1 MAEQEI
7 TSTKPELAASELVV
21 HDSGQ
26 FATLFDTARFNQGW
40 RVAQAFASSKMVPA
54 HFQGN
59 TAGVFV
65 VLHMATRMELDPF
78 MVLQNMY
85 MVHGKPG
92 METKLALALVNTRGP
107 FANPIAWEFDNEE
120 NPKKCTAFG
129 FLKSNGERRA
139 YTLEWDTV
147 VKEKWLDKEGSKWK
161 TLPKLMFMYRSAIFL
176 IRTVCPEVILG
187 LSTFDE
193 LQDINGEVVDVTPV
207 EVTAKLIPQTEKIKE
222 KLKRGRPAKD
232 TTPPQEATTS
242 SDPANEPVTPE
253 SVSGQGT
260 EPEHP
265 ATATEEGQGGDEG
278 PSLMSLSLVEQ
289 LADKGWP
296 VGKLQIKFGK
306 PMADWGPAELSVLA
320 DMAAQEG

>member
-1 MAEQEI
+1 MADQEI
-7 TSTKPELAASELVV
+7 TSTKPELSANELVV

-120 NPKKCTAFG
+120 NPKKCTAYA
-129 FLKSNGERRA
+129 FLKTTGEKRSH
-139 YTLEWDTV
+139 TLDWDTV
-147 VKEKWLDKEGSKWK
+147 IAEGWNKDKVKDGKTTKSKWN
-161 TLPKLMFMYRSAIFL
+161 TLTKLMFMYRSAIFL

-193 LQDINGEVVDVTPV
+193 LQDINGEVVDVSPV

-222 KLKRGRPAKD
+222 KLKRGRKPADK
-232 TTPPQEATTS
+232 PQEAPPPEAAVS
-242 SDPANEPVTPE
+242 PESTPE
-253 SVSGQGT
+253 VSPEGGTGPVQGISVDQQEIILGLIAQGRINEAET
-260 EPEHP
+260 LTRFDVSDISELHYE
-265 ATATEEGQGGDEG
+265 AANQIIDEG
-278 PSLMSLSLVEQ
+278 NS
-289 LADKGWP
+289 
-296 VGKLQIKFGK
+296 
-306 PMADWGPAELSVLA
+306 
-320 DMAAQEG
+320 

>member
-1 MAEQEI
+1 MANVTEQEI
-7 TSTKPELAASELVV
+7 TSVKPDIDANQLIV
-21 HDSGQ
+21 HDNSGY
-26 FATLFDTARFNQGW
+26 AMLFDTARFNQSW
-40 RVAQAFASSKMVPA
+40 RIAKAFADSKMVPA

-120 NPKKCTAFG
+120 NPKKCTAYG
-129 FLKSNGERRA
+129 FLKTTGEKRY

-147 VKEKWLDKEGSKWK
+147 VKEKWLDKDGSKWK

-193 LQDINGEVVDVTPV
+193 LQDINGEVMDISPV
-207 EVTAKLIPQTEKIKE
+207 EVTAKLIPQTEKVKE
-222 KLKRGRPAKD
+222 KLRKTRSDKGTHKAPE
-232 TTPPQEATTS
+232 PSQEAPS
-242 SDPANEPVTPE
+242 AEPAVSPE
-253 SVSGQGT
+253 SVPETPPDATTGGQ
-260 EPEHP
+260 EAEHGP
-265 ATATEEGQGGDEG
+265 GWDEI
-278 PSLMSLSLVEQ
+278 LSAL
-289 LADKGWP
+289 LTKGWP
-296 VGKLQIKFGK
+296 VAQLEVKLGKKQ
-306 PMADWGPAELSVLA
+306 ADWGDAEKKFMA
-320 DMAAQEG
+320 DMAAGE

>member
-1 MAEQEI
+1 MAAEQEI
-7 TSTKPELAASELVV
+7 TSTKPELTANELVV
-21 HDSGQ
+21 HDAGQ

-65 VLHMATRMELDPF
+65 ILHMATRMELDPF

-120 NPKKCTAFG
+120 NPKKCTAFA
-129 FLKSNGERRA
+129 FLKTTGEKRS

-147 VKEKWLDKEGSKWK
+147 VKEKWLDKDGSKWK

-193 LQDINGEVVDVTPV
+193 LQDINGEVVDVTPL
-207 EVTAKLIPQTEKIKE
+207 EVTAQLIPQTEKIKE
-222 KLKRGRPAKD
+222 KLKRGRKTPE
-232 TTPPQEATTS
+232 PPQTGQQSSPPPVHHDPPEQATTGGTVGQEK
-242 SDPANEPVTPE
+242 DLPANEAQVNTIKQMSDPDKLAAILTEYEVVDVADLSREQAKNIVARLIEE
-253 SVSGQGT
+253 S
-260 EPEHP
+260 EPL
-265 ATATEEGQGGDEG
+265 G
-278 PSLMSLSLVEQ
+278 S
-289 LADKGWP
+289 
-296 VGKLQIKFGK
+296 
-306 PMADWGPAELSVLA
+306 
-320 DMAAQEG
+320 

>member
-1 MAEQEI
+1 MAELEEKTI
-7 TSTKPELAASELVV
+7 TSTKPEISADQLIV
-21 HDSGQ
+21 HDDSSY
-26 FATLFDTARFNQGW
+26 AMLFDTARFNQSW
-40 RVAQAFASSKMVPA
+40 RIAQAFASSKMVPV

-120 NPKKCTAFG
+120 NPRKCTAFA
-129 FLKSNGERRA
+129 FLKTTGEKRS

-147 VKEKWLDKEGSKWK
+147 VKEKWLDKDGSKWK

-193 LQDINGEVVDVTPV
+193 LQDINGEVVDVSPV

-222 KLKRGRPAKD
+222 KLKRGRKTTETPQGAPAPEAD
-232 TTPPQEATTS
+232 VSPTQEQNRTVEGGTLGPREITDSTLELIQANIARTKYDVEILYQDWEITS
-242 SDPANEPVTPE
+242 FSELTE
-253 SVSGQGT
+253 SAG
-260 EPEHP
+260 ENM
-265 ATATEEGQGGDEG
+265 
-278 PSLMSLSLVEQ
+278 L
-289 LADKGWP
+289 
-296 VGKLQIKFGK
+296 KFLITL
-306 PMADWGPAELSVLA
+306 PDV
-320 DMAAQEG
+320 D

>member
-1 MAEQEI
+1 MAAENEI
-7 TSTKPELAASELVV
+7 TSTKPELTANELVV

-40 RVAQAFASSKMVPA
+40 RVAQAFASSKMVPV

-107 FANPIAWEFDNEE
+107 FTNPIAWEFDNEE

-129 FLKSNGERRA
+129 FLKTTGERRS

-147 VKEKWLDKEGSKWK
+147 VKEKWLDKDGSKWK

-193 LQDINGEVVDVTPV
+193 LQDINGEVVDVTPT

-222 KLKRGRPAKD
+222 KLKRGRKLASPEPA
-232 TTPPQEATTS
+232 QEAIEG
-242 SDPANEPVTPE
+242 EPLVTP
-253 SVSGQGT
+253 SP
-260 EPEHP
+260 EPENV
-265 ATATEEGQGGDEG
+265 ATETSRVQEGNEG
-278 PSLMSLSLVEQ
+278 PSMVSLVEK
-289 LADKGWP
+289 LAGLDWP
-296 VGKLQIKFGK
+296 IPKLQIKFGK
-306 PMADWGPAELSVLA
+306 PMAEWGEKEISLMA
-320 DMAAQEG
+320 DMVAES

>member
-1 MAEQEI
+1 MATEQEI
-7 TSTKPELAASELVV
+7 TSTKPELAANELVV

-40 RVAQAFASSKMVPA
+40 RVAQAFASSKMVPI

-120 NPKKCTAFG
+120 NPKKCTAYA
-129 FLKSNGERRA
+129 FLKTTGEKRS

-147 VKEKWLDKEGSKWK
+147 VKEKWFDKDGSKWK

-193 LQDINGEVVDVTPV
+193 LQDIDGEVVDVSPV
-207 EVTAKLIPQTEKIKE
+207 EVKAKPIPQTEKLKE
-222 KLKRGRPAKD
+222 ALKRTRKPKGESPPKSQADNNPSPNETSVPPRGITEGTYKEIVDQSHKKD
-232 TTPPQEATTS
+232 YPMAM
-242 SDPANEPVTPE
+242 
-253 SVSGQGT
+253 
-260 EPEHP
+260 
-265 ATATEEGQGGDEG
+265 
-278 PSLMSLSLVEQ
+278 L
-289 LADKGWP
+289 LADYEVIAITELTEDAGQAALNFLKGLP
-296 VGKLQIKFGK
+296 DV
-306 PMADWGPAELSVLA
+306 E
-320 DMAAQEG
+320 

>member
-1 MAEQEI
+1 MSEQEI
-7 TSTKPELAASELVV
+7 TSTKPELSANELVV

-40 RVAQAFASSKMVPA
+40 RVAQAFASSKMVPV

-120 NPKKCTAFG
+120 NPKKCTAFA
-129 FLKSNGERRA
+129 FLKTTGEKRS

-147 VKEKWLDKEGSKWK
+147 VKEKWDSKDGSKWK

-193 LQDINGEVVDVTPV
+193 LQDINGEVVDVSPV
-207 EVTAKLIPQTEKIKE
+207 EVTAKLIPQTDKIKE
-222 KLKRGRPAKD
+222 KLRRTRKPASPEADDGVEQPPLAQD
-232 TTPPQEATTS
+232 TSPVVQTPPETTTS
-242 SDPANEPVTPE
+242 PQDTEAPDLGECLTKLAAN
-253 SVSGQGT
+253 
-260 EPEHP
+260 
-265 ATATEEGQGGDEG
+265 
-278 PSLMSLSLVEQ
+278 
-289 LADKGWP
+289 GWP
-296 VGKLQIKFGK
+296 LGRLEVKFGMK
-306 PMADWGPAELSVLA
+306 AADWGESQLSQVADLA
-320 DMAAQEG
+320 AALD

>member
-1 MAEQEI
+1 MAELPEKEI
-7 TSTKPELAASELVV
+7 TSTKPDLSPDQLVV

-26 FATLFDTARFNQGW
+26 FATLFDTARFNQAW
-40 RVAQAFASSKMVPA
+40 RTSKAFADSKMVPA

-120 NPKKCTAFG
+120 NPKKCTAYA
-129 FLKSNGERRA
+129 FLKTTGERRS

-147 VKEKWLDKEGSKWK
+147 VKEKWLDKDGSKWK

-193 LQDINGEVVDVTPV
+193 LQDIDGEVVDVTPT
-207 EVTAKLIPQTEKIKE
+207 EVVAKMIPQTEKIKD
-222 KLKRGRPAKD
+222 KIKRGRPPGKSPEPPPAPPD
-232 TTPPQEATTS
+232 PEAPTQAQGREEAPPGEASEPPTP
-242 SDPANEPVTPE
+242 D
-253 SVSGQGT
+253 SGEDSG
-260 EPEHP
+260 PDLNGLLSKL
-265 ATATEEGQGGDEG
+265 AGQ
-278 PSLMSLSLVEQ
+278 
-289 LADKGWP
+289 GWP
-296 VGKLQIKFGK
+296 VAKLEVRLGKK
-306 PMADWGPAELSVLA
+306 ASEWGPAELSKLA
-320 DMAAQEG
+320 DLSNEI

>member
-1 MAEQEI
+1 MEPEKEI
-7 TSTKPELAASELVV
+7 TSTKPDLTSKELVV
-21 HDSGQ
+21 HDQGQ

-40 RVAQAFASSKMVPA
+40 RVAKAFADSKMVPA

-107 FANPIAWEFDNEE
+107 FVNPIAWEFDNEE
-120 NPKKCTAFG
+120 NPKKCTAYA
-129 FLKSNGERRA
+129 FLKTTGEKRS

-147 VKEKWLDKEGSKWK
+147 VKERWLDKDGSKWK

-193 LQDINGEVVDVTPV
+193 LQDINGEVVDVSSV
-207 EVTAKLIPQTEKIKE
+207 EVAAKLIPQTEKIKE
-222 KLKRGRPAKD
+222 KIKRCKKPPAPEAPGQEISQDEGD
-232 TTPPQEATTS
+232 TTGAETETAGPGLGEVLTALEA
-242 SDPANEPVTPE
+242 
-253 SVSGQGT
+253 
-260 EPEHP
+260 
-265 ATATEEGQGGDEG
+265 
-278 PSLMSLSLVEQ
+278 
-289 LADKGWP
+289 KGWP
-296 VGKLQIKFGK
+296 LQKLEVRFGK
-306 PMADWGPAELSVLA
+306 KAKDWGEKELSMLA
-320 DMAAQEG
+320 DMVNDND